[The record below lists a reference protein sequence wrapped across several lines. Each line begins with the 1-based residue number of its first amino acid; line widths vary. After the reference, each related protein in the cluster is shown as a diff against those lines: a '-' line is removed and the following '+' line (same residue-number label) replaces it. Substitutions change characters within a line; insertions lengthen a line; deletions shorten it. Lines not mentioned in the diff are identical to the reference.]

1 MFFMAKINNTS
12 IYQFDSTISPND
24 YLIGTDADSGESYS
38 TKNFRISDVANIIN
52 TINGNSSMAFK
63 FHNGSNLATTFLSPS
78 YFFSEFNT
86 TNPITLSK
94 LHLNNKNSTGIDVS
108 DLFSLLIESNLLIVK
123 LVNAADPTNVIY
135 LKTNK
140 FIRNTGYFSFVASR
154 YSELSLGNL
163 VNEATYVF
171 QFELA
176 DITANHFRG
185 NYDIVTNL
193 PLLVNGVGKIGDEY
207 RCTTAGTR
215 DFGNGNITVSVN
227 DVLMYNGV
235 VWFLKVNNN
244 QATKAHNHLSTDIT
258 DLNETVEDIIGSKIK
273 PGTNVS
279 VAYNDATRET
289 TISSAGGV
297 DATALHNTGDESFT
311 GVKTLTSTNELPSG
325 FDINNN
331 GGVRGFVNK
340 WFNVVTGFF
349 NVWSNQNTGIFN
361 VWSNQN
367 AGFFNVW
374 YNQSTGTFNYWE
386 NQSTGVFSRIISFTA
401 STGDLFQFF
410 KDMVQTAS
418 INHLGHFTSNKF
430 INPTGQ
436 GFLKANGDID
446 TSTYK
451 LDTPFFRHYGA
462 LLFDGITQT
471 GHQDIPLG
479 TGVDGKL
486 EVTIY
491 GLWQGINISGS
502 CSAVIDVFVNSG
514 GAIWRNDLK
523 HKDVSLNMAS
533 QYEIQGVVVVNGLPY
548 LRIRK
553 LTANLNFIS
562 VAIKY
567 QGTNYNGLYAPS
579 NPLPFVAGTQ
589 NPSEL
594 QNVKMVLA
602 NTTLTAKDWVN
613 VNKVLL
619 VTINGNAP
627 VSLTLAPGVE
637 TKGFVTQIINVGTP
651 VATIVGAGT
660 GTFTLNTNQGA
671 TIISN
676 GNNIRLH

>member
-1 MFFMAKINNTS
+1 MIEEAINVLLCN
-12 IYQFDSTISPND
+12 NNA
-24 YLIGTDADSGESYS
+24 G
-38 TKNFRISDVANIIN
+38 NI
-52 TINGNSSMAFK
+52 T
-63 FHNGSNLATTFLSPS
+63 P
-78 YFFSEFNT
+78 E
-86 TNPITLSK
+86 K
-94 LHLNNKNSTGIDVS
+94 L
-108 DLFSLLIESNLLIVK
+108 
-123 LVNAADPTNVIY
+123 
-135 LKTNK
+135 
-140 FIRNTGYFSFVASR
+140 R
-154 YSELSLGNL
+154 YVLSLIN
-163 VNEATYVF
+163 
-171 QFELA
+171 QELL
-176 DITANHFRG
+176 ANHLKG
-185 NYDIVTNL
+185 DYDIVTNQ
-193 PLLVNGVGKIGDEY
+193 PTLVNGVGKIGDEY
-207 RCTTAGTR
+207 RCTTAGVR
-215 DFGNGNITVSVN
+215 DFGNGNVKVSVD

-244 QATKAHNHLSTDIT
+244 QATKAHNHLSSDIT

-273 PGTNVS
+273 PGANVS
-279 VAYNDATRET
+279 IEYNDATGET
-289 TISSAGGV
+289 TVSSAGSV
-297 DATALHNTGDESFT
+297 DATALHKTGDESFT
-311 GVKTLTSTNELPSG
+311 GVKTLNSTNELPAG
-325 FDINNN
+325 IDINNN
-331 GGVRGFVNK
+331 GGGRGFVNR
-340 WFNVVTGFF
+340 WSNVIAGTFNHWINKSTGVFNDWYNQSTWFF
-349 NVWSNQNTGIFN
+349 NK
-361 VWSNQN
+361 
-367 AGFFNVW
+367 W
-374 YNQSTGTFNYWE
+374 YNQSTGVFNYWV
-386 NQSTGVFSRIISFTA
+386 NQSTGVFTRITSATA

-410 KDMVQTAS
+410 KDTVQTAS

-491 GLWQGINISGS
+491 GLWQGFNISGS
-502 CSAVIDVFVNSG
+502 CSAVIDVFVNG
-514 GAIWRNDLK
+514 VGTITRNDLK

-533 QYEIQGVVVVNGLPY
+533 QYEIQGVIVAGNGLPY

-567 QGTNYNGLYAPS
+567 QGTNYAGLYAPS

-589 NPSEL
+589 NPSEV
-594 QNVKMVLA
+594 QNVKLVLT

-613 VNKVLL
+613 VNQILQVY
-619 VTINGNAP
+619 TNFATP
-627 VSLTLAPGVE
+627 STLTLASGIE
-637 TKGFVTQIINVGTP
+637 TKGLGTQIVNLGTA
-651 VATIVGAGT
+651 VATIVGAGS
-660 GTFTLNTNQGA
+660 GTITLNTNQGA

>member
-1 MFFMAKINNTS
+1 MIEEAINVLLSNNNT
-12 IYQFDSTISPND
+12 
-24 YLIGTDADSGESYS
+24 G
-38 TKNFRISDVANIIN
+38 NI
-52 TINGNSSMAFK
+52 T
-63 FHNGSNLATTFLSPS
+63 P
-78 YFFSEFNT
+78 E
-86 TNPITLSK
+86 K
-94 LHLNNKNSTGIDVS
+94 L
-108 DLFSLLIESNLLIVK
+108 
-123 LVNAADPTNVIY
+123 
-135 LKTNK
+135 
-140 FIRNTGYFSFVASR
+140 R
-154 YSELSLGNL
+154 YVLSLIN
-163 VNEATYVF
+163 
-171 QFELA
+171 QELL
-176 DITANHFRG
+176 ANHLKG
-185 NYDIVTNL
+185 DYDIVTNL

-207 RCTTAGTR
+207 RCTTAGVR
-215 DFGNGNITVSVN
+215 DFGSGNITVSVN

-244 QATKAHNHLSTDIT
+244 QATKAHNHLSSDIT
-258 DLNETVEDIIGSKIK
+258 DLNEMVEDIIGSKIK
-273 PGTNVS
+273 AGANVS
-279 VAYNDATRET
+279 VAYNDATGET
-289 TISSAGGV
+289 TVSSAGGV
-297 DATALHNTGDESFT
+297 DATALHKTGDESFT
-311 GVKTLTSTNELPSG
+311 GVKTLNSTDALPSG

-331 GGVRGFVNK
+331 GGVRGFVNR
-340 WFNVVTGFF
+340 WFNVIA
-349 NVWSNQNTGIFN
+349 GIFN
-361 VWSNQN
+361 IWSNQN

-386 NQSTGVFSRIISFTA
+386 NQSTGVFTRITSFTA

-410 KDMVQTAS
+410 KDAVKTAS

-491 GLWQGINISGS
+491 GSYQDENISSS
-502 CSAVIDVFVNSG
+502 CSAIINVLVAAVGTIY
-514 GAIWRNDLK
+514 RNDLK
-523 HKDVSLNMAS
+523 HKDISLNMAL
-533 QYEIQGVVVVNGLPY
+533 QYEIQGVIVADNGLPY

-553 LTANLNFIS
+553 LTTNLNFIS
-562 VAIKY
+562 VTIKY
-567 QGTNYNGLYAPS
+567 QGTNYAGLYAPS

-589 NPSEL
+589 NPSEV
-594 QNVKMVLA
+594 QNVKLVLT

-613 VNKVLL
+613 VNQILQIY
-619 VTINGNAP
+619 TNFATP
-627 VSLTLAPGVE
+627 STLTLASGIE
-637 TKGFVTQIINVGTP
+637 TKGLVTQIVNLGAA
-651 VATIVGAGT
+651 VATIVGTNTAI
-660 GTFTLNTNQGA
+660 TLTTNQGA

>member
-1 MFFMAKINNTS
+1 MAKINNTS

-63 FHNGSNLATTFLSPS
+63 FHDGSNLATTFLSPS

-176 DITANHFRG
+176 DITANHLKG
-185 NYDIVTNL
+185 DYDIVTNL

-207 RCTTAGTR
+207 RCTTAGVR

-244 QATKAHNHLSTDIT
+244 QATKAHNHLSSDIT

-273 PGTNVS
+273 AGANVS
-279 VAYNDATRET
+279 VAYNDATGET
-289 TISSAGGV
+289 TVSSAGGV
-297 DATALHNTGDESFT
+297 DATALHKTGDESFT
-311 GVKTLTSTNELPSG
+311 GVKTLNSTDALPSG

-331 GGVRGFVNK
+331 GGVRGFVNR
-340 WFNVVTGFF
+340 WFNVIA
-349 NVWSNQNTGIFN
+349 GIFN
-361 VWSNQN
+361 IWSNQN

-386 NQSTGVFSRIISFTA
+386 NQSTGVFTRITCFTA

-410 KDMVQTAS
+410 KDAVKTAS

-491 GLWQGINISGS
+491 GSYQDENISSS
-502 CSAVIDVFVNSG
+502 CSAIINVLVAAG
-514 GAIWRNDLK
+514 GTIYRNDLK
-523 HKDVSLNMAS
+523 HKDISLNMAL
-533 QYEIQGVVVVNGLPY
+533 QYEIQGVIVADNGLPY

-553 LTANLNFIS
+553 LTTNLNFIS
-562 VAIKY
+562 VTIKY
-567 QGTNYNGLYAPS
+567 QGTNYAGLYAPS

-589 NPSEL
+589 NPSEV
-594 QNVKMVLA
+594 QNVKLVLT

-613 VNKVLL
+613 VNQILQIY
-619 VTINGNAP
+619 TNFATP
-627 VSLTLAPGVE
+627 STLTLASGIE
-637 TKGFVTQIINVGTP
+637 TKGLVTQIVNLGAA
-651 VATIVGAGT
+651 VATIVGTNTAI
-660 GTFTLNTNQGA
+660 TLTTNQGA